1 VRESVLGSEHVLV
14 AKTIVNRA
22 NVYFKQGQYM
32 RALADYS
39 RALEIEKRSLGE
51 EHVLVAKTKNN
62 MGEALRVE
70 GRLEEALQL
79 YQESLAVLIKV
90 VGGGHVLVANTKNNI
105 AGIYLKQGKT
115 EEALQCYMDALEVK
129 QRVLGQDHAEV
140 PTTRLQNQ
148 RKCLRSKCSLDSIL
162 STLSPSHNLH
172 ALPKLQTRFSTPW
185 YPKFTRD
192 LQPGNSGGQSVIRKP
207 WKCSYRIQCY

>member
-62 MGEALRVE
+62 MGEALRIE

-90 VGGGHVLVANTKNNI
+90 LGGGHVLVANTKNNI

-140 PTTRLQNQ
+140 TTARPQNQ
-148 RKCLRSKCSLDSIL
+148 RKCLRTKALSLSLYPMMSIPG
-162 STLSPSHNLH
+162 SHHNLH
-172 ALPKLQTRFSTPW
+172 SLSKLLTRFSTPW
-185 YPKFTRD
+185 HPKITRAS
-192 LQPGNSGGQSVIRKP
+192 QPGTSGGSNVLHEA
-207 WKCSYRIQCY
+207 